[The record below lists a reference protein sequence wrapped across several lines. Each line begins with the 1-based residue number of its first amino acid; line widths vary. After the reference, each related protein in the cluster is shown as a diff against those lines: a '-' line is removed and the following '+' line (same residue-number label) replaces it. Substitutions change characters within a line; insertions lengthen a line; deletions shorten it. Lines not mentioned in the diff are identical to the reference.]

1 MTADDLAK
9 ALSEACEEFTDEIK
23 EKIENKINQI
33 AEEAVEEVKTL
44 APVYHG
50 KSKKIS
56 KGRYKK
62 SWKYKIDKE
71 RGNLTAT
78 VYASGKQY
86 NLTHLLENGHLNRD
100 GTSRSKAFP
109 HISIANENAVKKAE
123 KMLEDL

>member
-33 AEEAVEEVKTL
+33 AKETDEEVKNL

-71 RGNLTAT
+71 RGSINAV

-86 NLTHLLENGHLNRD
+86 NLTHLLKNGHLNRD